1 MLFVSSLAFALQWV
15 FILHSK
21 ARGGKEEG
29 TEENGKKN
37 GYIILVW
44 ALYEKEGERKGRE
57 ILFLS
62 LLLNILFIL
71 MLLFLYNTT

>member
-1 MLFVSSLAFALQWV
+1 MPFVSSLVFALQWV

-21 ARGGKEEG
+21 ARRGR
-29 TEENGKKN
+29 EENGKKN

-44 ALYEKEGERKGRE
+44 ALYEKEEERKGRE